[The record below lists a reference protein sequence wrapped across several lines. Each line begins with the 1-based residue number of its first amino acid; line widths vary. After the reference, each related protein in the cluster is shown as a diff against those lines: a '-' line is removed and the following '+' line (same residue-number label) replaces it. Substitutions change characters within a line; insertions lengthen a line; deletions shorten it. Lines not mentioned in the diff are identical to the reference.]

1 MGIISTRAGDKDAKN
16 QFVAVVVELAAV
28 SGRGS

>member
-1 MGIISTRAGDKDAKN
+1 MRDNKYTDEQGPKN

-28 SGRGS
+28 AGRCP